1 MTLMPPIA
9 VLVGGLAKRMGR
21 LTENLPKSMLKVAGK
36 PFIAHQLELF
46 QRERIRRVVLCTGH
60 LSEIIEAFVGDGSQ
74 FGLQVSYSIEPGRL
88 LGTGGALRQALPLL
102 GPEFL
107 VIYGDSYLD
116 VAFAPVIDA
125 FRQSGATGLMTVF
138 HNAGRWDTSNV
149 EWNGTRILK
158 YSKTPMPRMMHIDYG
173 LAVLKASAF
182 DSTLPGQCFDLAAT
196 YGALVAAGDMAGYS
210 VNHRFYE
217 VGSVTGLAETEVYLR
232 AKTAGAA

>member
-1 MTLMPPIA
+1 MTSMPPIA
-9 VLVGGLAKRMGR
+9 VLVGGLARRMGR
-21 LTENLPKSMLKVAGK
+21 LTENLPKSMLKIAGK

-74 FGLQVSYSIEPGRL
+74 FGLQVSYSIERGRL

-116 VAFAPVIDA
+116 IAFAPVIDA

-138 HNAGRWDTSNV
+138 HNAGRLDTSNV
-149 EWNGTRILK
+149 EWDGNRILK
-158 YSKTPMPRMMHIDYG
+158 YSKTPMPRMTYIDYG

-182 DSTLPGQCFDLAAT
+182 DDILPRQYFDLELT
-196 YGALVAAGDMAGYS
+196 YQALVAAGNMAGYN
-210 VNHRFYE
+210 VAHRFYE
-217 VGSVTGLAETEVYLR
+217 IGSVAGLAETEAFLR
-232 AKTAGAA
+232 TKNAGAA